1 MKYEYYTQMP
11 TPPATGIG
19 DTGTDT
25 FTISPS
31 STIGNITRIKS
42 VYIDLP
48 AQVALNINL
57 SVLSGQSDIVSNGNE
72 AGSIVFRSG
81 VMLDTPITVT
91 VTGPMGTAYG
101 VKLITEIEVPESQN
115 VSITNFP
122 TIQDVRVT
130 NPTPTAQAGV
140 PGWLAL
146 GLAVGFIYMAIKK
159 SEPIK
164 M

>member
-11 TPPATGIG
+11 PTTGPLV
-19 DTGTDT
+19 DGTDIL
-25 FTISPS
+25 TISPS
-31 STIGNITRIKS
+31 PTTGNITRIKS

-48 AQVALNINL
+48 AQVALNVNL

-81 VMLDTPITVT
+81 VVLDTPITVT
-91 VTGPMGTAYG
+91 VTGPTGTAYG
-101 VKLITEIEVPESQN
+101 VKLITEIDVPESQN

-122 TIQDVRVT
+122 TVQDVRVT

-140 PGWLAL
+140 PGWLVL
-146 GLAVGFIYMAIKK
+146 GLAVGFVYMAIKK